1 MEYFAWCV
9 MAAAVG
15 MGLGSFGTGI
25 GQGIAISKAVE
36 GVARNPGASGKI
48 MTVMLVG
55 LAMIGML
62 GSQDLWGWG
71 EARSVG
77 YLFFGVGIGLS
88 VLGVLVM
95 RIMRNRRWA

>member
-1 MEYFAWCV
+1 MVQKWRGWIPAGLALLVYV
-9 MAAAVG
+9 LG
-15 MGLGSFGTGI
+15 GLG
-25 GQGIAISKAVE
+25 
-36 GVARNPGASGKI
+36 I
-48 MTVMLVG
+48 MAG

-95 RIMRNRRWA
+95 RIMRNRQWA